1 MVMFYMAWIVQD
13 VQKTL
18 PSGAQIK
25 AADDY
30 NLQIYKWTLW
40 KTLHRVLLRSVIKN
54 HAKLRSTLSMPFF
67 ISALQHLGSSG
78 LSVRT
83 NLCHYL

>member
-1 MVMFYMAWIVQD
+1 MFYMAWIVQD

-25 AADDY
+25 AAVDY

-40 KTLHRVLLRSVIKN
+40 KTLHRVLLRSVK
-54 HAKLRSTLSMPFF
+54 
-67 ISALQHLGSSG
+67 
-78 LSVRT
+78 
-83 NLCHYL
+83 